1 MNIDSL
7 LVAEELKSLRI
18 KRGKTIEEVS
28 NNLGVHF
35 NTLSKYEKDSA
46 DMKLGL
52 LIKLLNYY
60 DVDEIIFFKVIR
72 EYNHKNNS

>member
-72 EYNHKNNS
+72 EYNHKKQ